1 MLDRICPPHFAIRAN
16 RGRHRTLSAAINPST
31 LNAPKLL
38 LPIYGRGTGVD
49 LGLGVTCGLA
59 VGVGLGVAVGV
70 ELGVTVGVGVDV
82 GVPVAVGV
90 GVGVPDAVGVGVG
103 EGGVVVGV
111 GVGDGGVPVA
121 VGVGVG
127 VGCGAPP
134 TLRRITIALCSPLGG
149 NPIAAATSIRPS
161 PSKSATVPSCGVFP
175 MP

>member
-1 MLDRICPPHFAIRAN
+1 
-16 RGRHRTLSAAINPST
+16 LSAAINPST

-103 EGGVVVGV
+103 DGGVVVGV

-121 VGVGVG
+121 VGGGVG

>member
-1 MLDRICPPHFAIRAN
+1 M
-16 RGRHRTLSAAINPST
+16 
-31 LNAPKLL
+31 
-38 LPIYGRGTGVD
+38 
-49 LGLGVTCGLA
+49 
-59 VGVGLGVAVGV
+59 

-90 GVGVPDAVGVGVG
+90 GVGVPDAVAVGVGVPDA
-103 EGGVVVGV
+103 VGV